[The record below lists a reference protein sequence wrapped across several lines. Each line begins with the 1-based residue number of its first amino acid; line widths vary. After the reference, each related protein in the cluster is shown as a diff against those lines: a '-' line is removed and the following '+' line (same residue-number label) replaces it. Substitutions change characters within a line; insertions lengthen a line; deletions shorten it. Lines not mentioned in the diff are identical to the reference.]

1 VMLPVIGASLISF
14 GISVSR
20 NPLFLLSPFVW
31 TSIEGVSG
39 FVGLL
44 ILGLLSAVTI
54 WVNMQVRKSL
64 QKVGRSESFQ
74 HLAT

>member
-1 VMLPVIGASLISF
+1 
-14 GISVSR
+14 
-20 NPLFLLSPFVW
+20 
-31 TSIEGVSG
+31 
-39 FVGLL
+39 VGLL
-44 ILGLLSAVTI
+44 ILGLLCAVTI